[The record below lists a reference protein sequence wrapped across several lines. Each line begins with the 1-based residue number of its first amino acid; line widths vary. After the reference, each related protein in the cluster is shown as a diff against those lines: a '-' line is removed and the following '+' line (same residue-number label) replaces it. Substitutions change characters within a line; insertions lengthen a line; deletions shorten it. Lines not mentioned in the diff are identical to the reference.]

1 VVARL
6 TVALSFVAWQ
16 LAACAGTVKCL
27 DQITWPTTSMGSIST
42 HMAASVACLLFAGIV
57 SRAFVDAVLTNL
69 LAVVVGSAGVLLVD
83 ADLLAGQHAAATGG
97 RAELKGLLN
106 AAEMDVE
113 RVAKVSCLSAVSEVD
128 GCVGEP
134 VCGALLAA
142 LQYGRNNRDCYSMQQ
157 PVSSQILLLAVVL
170 AAVER
175 QYAVLFLFVTFEFLY
190 MSTSGRTLQT

>member
-1 VVARL
+1 
-6 TVALSFVAWQ
+6 
-16 LAACAGTVKCL
+16 
-27 DQITWPTTSMGSIST
+27 
-42 HMAASVACLLFAGIV
+42 MAASVACLLFAGIV

-128 GCVGEP
+128 G
-134 VCGALLAA
+134 
-142 LQYGRNNRDCYSMQQ
+142 
-157 PVSSQILLLAVVL
+157 
-170 AAVER
+170 
-175 QYAVLFLFVTFEFLY
+175 
-190 MSTSGRTLQT
+190 